1 MSRATAPAPACP
13 IAPPA
18 EEARAR
24 AEALD
29 GLLHAQAAELWGG
42 LSPITLALAATDW
55 ALHLATQ
62 PAQTSRLVSEA
73 LGMATHSARA
83 ALTQSH
89 LPRDASDR
97 PFR

>member
-73 LGMATHSARA
+73 LDRKSTRLNSSHIQKSRMPSSA
-83 ALTQSH
+83 
-89 LPRDASDR
+89 
-97 PFR
+97 